1 MVGPGARRSRRRSVP
16 CERASRIACAV
27 LSGALLRPEG
37 RVPAEAAN
45 WLNRVD
51 WSLGRLSRFPESG
64 TTPNDDRLAG
74 MGYRVVVIGEYLA
87 FYLIRRN
94 RVEIRRVLHGRRRY
108 GFLL

>member
-1 MVGPGARRSRRRSVP
+1 MKRLRVVYLRKAQQD
-16 CERASRIACAV
+16 
-27 LSGALLRPEG
+27 LLEAYSYIETDS
-37 RVPAEAAN
+37 PAEAAN

-64 TTPNDDRLAG
+64 TTPNDDRLAV